1 MLTVTEPFA
10 SPLFANIEPLTT
22 IYQGWPVDLSDHPN
36 GCWLM
41 VHSCPAPA
49 DAGAGPAAYAVEI
62 QAAYTS
68 LTKDGEAG
76 VLGWIHVVKC
86 NSNHKNNYFPG
97 CYELE
102 VNEAIPA
109 TTILLSP
116 SPDLPIHALWEM
128 DPSRRQA
135 VGDLIRHA
143 VMCRSA
149 RGFDAPVSPPPGSKT
164 APPEEIGIKAKCGLV
179 GAQTKAITA
188 ALLHKEHFSDAGTHA
203 NRYTRWDHTPHIY
216 EEATIHGIAIGRP
229 YLLPTS
235 CKGGMALYL
244 DPDGTSMEYVLIQVQ
259 TRTCHQHSAGSSR
272 RRSDDNPR
280 QVRWETGSSTQPAF
294 GVAVSVVRDGYPD
307 IPAIFVCTLTL
318 RSLTAPP
325 AEKAQTSTDATADE
339 SQRLVQACTN
349 APDHGYILRMG
360 PMAIIYTAC
369 EDKGANT
376 HLDFFLVPLG
386 YITPHYVPT
395 GSTFAKRAS
404 LVKTAQELMFYTRFG
419 AIDKGGL
426 FTILDRCGVVVKSG
440 VNSNWCVSDD
450 PLPPPPTH
458 TLHTHTLCATLHR
471 LLYRPVPLCPALSR
485 SVPLCATRTTATL
498 IVQVSSARLER

>member
-1 MLTVTEPFA
+1 VLTVTEPFA

-229 YLLPTS
+229 YTFYRPAAKVAWPFTS
-235 CKGGMALYL
+235 IRMERRWS
-244 DPDGTSMEYVLIQVQ
+244 TSSSKFKPGRATSTRLGLVGVGPMTTPVKYVGRL
-259 TRTCHQHSAGSSR
+259 GL
-272 RRSDDNPR
+272 RRS
-280 QVRWETGSSTQPAF
+280 
-294 GVAVSVVRDGYPD
+294 
-307 IPAIFVCTLTL
+307 
-318 RSLTAPP
+318 
-325 AEKAQTSTDATADE
+325 
-339 SQRLVQACTN
+339 
-349 APDHGYILRMG
+349 
-360 PMAIIYTAC
+360 
-369 EDKGANT
+369 
-376 HLDFFLVPLG
+376 
-386 YITPHYVPT
+386 
-395 GSTFAKRAS
+395 
-404 LVKTAQELMFYTRFG
+404 
-419 AIDKGGL
+419 
-426 FTILDRCGVVVKSG
+426 
-440 VNSNWCVSDD
+440 
-450 PLPPPPTH
+450 
-458 TLHTHTLCATLHR
+458 R
-471 LLYRPVPLCPALSR
+471 LLASR
-485 SVPLCATRTTATL
+485 CR
-498 IVQVSSARLER
+498 SSAMVIRISPRSSYAP